1 MGSGQNLPIAGILL
15 AAVSFLAMLL
25 SGVDAVIG
33 LAVLTVWVG
42 SLLVAAGRP
51 PEPPK
56 TKVKQRVTL
65 DSIRDLIEN
74 FSTPLLITERSTIAI
89 ANRAARKM
97 LGPHV
102 VGQDARVAL
111 RQPEAA
117 ALLNEN
123 RQGEAIVRG
132 LVRRGDI
139 WQINRQA
146 IDDRLAMLEFINQ
159 TAEADISRAHTD
171 FVANASHEL
180 RTPLAA
186 VLGYV
191 ETLQEGDGALDTP
204 TTQKFLGIIEREAQR
219 MHALVSDL
227 MSLSRVEAEKHDLP
241 TERIDLRS
249 LVERAARD
257 AAGSH
262 RSDRL
267 QLELHAE
274 PCVLGD
280 RQQLEQ
286 VVRNLVDN
294 ALKYGAADTPVTVTL
309 DLGQADQAR
318 IAVVDQGEGIAP
330 EQIPHLT
337 RRFYRTDPGR
347 SRASGGTGLGLAIVK
362 HIVER
367 HRGRLDITSE
377 LGKGTRAVVRIPLAE
392 EEADTAIIAPQPA
405 GRHPAPG
412 ANATNVTVVSYNYNM
427 GPPWMCGRLAGA
439 ASAYSNSRT
448 PNGKNRSIR
457 CRRSR

>member
-1 MGSGQNLPIAGILL
+1 MGSGQNIPIAGISL
-15 AAVSFLAMLL
+15 AAVTFVALLML
-25 SGVDAVIG
+25 GTDVVIA

-56 TKVKQRVTL
+56 AKVKQRLTL
-65 DSIRDLIEN
+65 ESIRDLIEN
-74 FSTPLLITERSTIAI
+74 SSIPLVITERNTIAL
-89 ANRAARKM
+89 ANRAARRM
-97 LGPHV
+97 LGPHII
-102 VGQDARVAL
+102 GQDARVAL
-111 RQPEAA
+111 RQPEAIS
-117 ALLNEN
+117 LLGEN
-123 RQGEAIVRG
+123 RQSEAIVRG

-139 WQINRQA
+139 WQISRQR

-186 VLGYV
+186 IIGYV
-191 ETLQEGDGALDTP
+191 ETLQEGDGDIDTP
-204 TTQKFLGIIEREAQR
+204 TARKFLGIIEREAQR
-219 MHALVSDL
+219 LQALVSDL

-241 TERIDLRS
+241 TTRIDLAP

-257 AAGSH
+257 AAGPQ
-262 RSDRL
+262 RIERL
-267 QLELHAE
+267 KLDLAAE
-274 PCVLGD
+274 PVVLGD
-280 RQQLEQ
+280 LQQLEQ

-294 ALKYGAADTPVTVTL
+294 ALKYGAANAPVHVTL
-309 DLGQADQAR
+309 DLAQGDLAR
-318 IAVVDQGEGIAP
+318 IAVQDEGEGIAP

-377 LGKGTRAVVRIPLAE
+377 LGKGTRVVVRIPLAE
-392 EEADTAIIAPQPA
+392 RDPPEAVPLAESDNAAGDSDPRAPQ
-405 GRHPAPG
+405 
-412 ANATNVTVVSYNYNM
+412 TQQVS
-427 GPPWMCGRLAGA
+427 
-439 ASAYSNSRT
+439 
-448 PNGKNRSIR
+448 
-457 CRRSR
+457 

>member
-1 MGSGQNLPIAGILL
+1 MGSGHNIPIASGLL
-15 AAVSFLAMLL
+15 AAATLVAMLL
-25 SGVDAVIG
+25 TGVDPVIALSVVAVWI
-33 LAVLTVWVG
+33 G
-42 SLLVAAGRP
+42 SLMVAGGRP
-51 PEPPK
+51 PELPKAK
-56 TKVKQRVTL
+56 TKPVVTV

-74 FSTPLLITERSTIAI
+74 SSTPLLITERSTIAI
-89 ANRAARKM
+89 ANRAARKL

-117 ALLNEN
+117 SLLNEN
-123 RQGEAIVRG
+123 REGEAIVRG

-186 VLGYV
+186 ILGYV
-191 ETLQEGDGALDTP
+191 ETLREGDGEIDTA
-204 TTQKFLGIIEREAQR
+204 TARKFLGIIQREAQR
-219 MHALVSDL
+219 MQALVSDL

-241 TERIDLRS
+241 TERIDLLS

-257 AAGSH
+257 AAGSN
-262 RSDRL
+262 RIDRL
-267 QLELHAE
+267 QMELHAE
-274 PCVLGD
+274 VCVLGD

-294 ALKYGAADTPVTVTL
+294 ALKYGAPDNPAIVAL
-309 DLGQADQAR
+309 DLGQAGHAR
-318 IAVVDQGEGIAP
+318 ITVTDQGEGIAP
-330 EQIPHLT
+330 EHIPHLT

-377 LGKGTRAVVRIPLAE
+377 LGAGTRVVVRIPVAEPEPEPVAVISALHDNDLAPN
-392 EEADTAIIAPQPA
+392 EAETQQL
-405 GRHPAPG
+405 
-412 ANATNVTVVSYNYNM
+412 S
-427 GPPWMCGRLAGA
+427 
-439 ASAYSNSRT
+439 
-448 PNGKNRSIR
+448 
-457 CRRSR
+457 

>member
-1 MGSGQNLPIAGILL
+1 MGSGQNIPTAGILL
-15 AAVSFLAMLL
+15 AAVTFMALL
-25 SGVDAVIG
+25 LLGTDVVIA

-56 TKVKQRVTL
+56 AKVKQRLTL
-65 DSIRDLIEN
+65 EAISDLIER
-74 FSTPLLITERSTIAI
+74 SSIPQVITDRNTIAL
-89 ANRAARKM
+89 ANQTARKL

-102 VGQDARVAL
+102 IGQDARVAL
-111 RQPEAA
+111 RNPQAIS
-117 ALLNEN
+117 LLDEDSQN
-123 RQGEAIVRG
+123 EAIVRG

-139 WQINRQA
+139 WQINRQI

-191 ETLQEGDGALDTP
+191 ETLQEGSDTLDAP
-204 TTQKFLGIIEREAQR
+204 TAQKFLGIIEREAKR

-241 TERIDLRS
+241 TTRIDLAS
-249 LVERAARD
+249 LVERAAHD
-257 AAGSH
+257 AAGSN
-262 RSDRL
+262 RMNRVSVDIG
-267 QLELHAE
+267 AE
-274 PCVLGD
+274 PVVAGD

-294 ALKYGAADTPVTVTL
+294 ALKYGASDKPVTVKL
-309 DLGQADQAR
+309 DMAQGDLAR
-318 IAVVDQGEGIAP
+318 IAVTDEGEGIAP
-330 EQIPHLT
+330 DQIPHLT

-367 HRGRLDITSE
+367 HRGRLDITSA
-377 LGKGTRAVVRIPLAE
+377 LGKGTRAVVRIPLADSGGQVNP
-392 EEADTAIIAPQPA
+392 DTS
-405 GRHPAPG
+405 
-412 ANATNVTVVSYNYNM
+412 TEDD
-427 GPPWMCGRLAGA
+427 GA
-439 ASAYSNSRT
+439 AAGTGIAQLS
-448 PNGKNRSIR
+448 
-457 CRRSR
+457 

>member
-1 MGSGQNLPIAGILL
+1 MGSGQNIPIAGILL
-15 AAVSFLAMLL
+15 AAVTFVALLLLGTDVVIAM
-25 SGVDAVIG
+25 
-33 LAVLTVWVG
+33 AVLTVWVG

-56 TKVKQRVTL
+56 AKAKPRLTL
-65 DSIRDLIEN
+65 EAINDLVEHSSI
-74 FSTPLLITERSTIAI
+74 PLLITDRNTIAL

-111 RQPEAA
+111 RQPEAIS
-117 ALLNEN
+117 LLGEN

-139 WQINRQA
+139 WQISRQT

-186 VLGYV
+186 ILGYV
-191 ETLQEGDGALDTP
+191 ETLQEDDGSIETP
-204 TTQKFLGIIEREAQR
+204 VAKKFLGIIEREAKR
-219 MHALVSDL
+219 MQALVGDL
-227 MSLSRVEAEKHDLP
+227 MSLSRVEAEKHELP
-241 TERIDLRS
+241 TERIDLAS

-257 AAGSH
+257 AAGPQ
-262 RSDRL
+262 RGDRL
-267 QLELHAE
+267 HIDLATE
-274 PCVLGD
+274 PVVLGD
-280 RQQLEQ
+280 LQQLEQ

-294 ALKYGAADTPVTVTL
+294 ALKYGAADRPVHVAL
-309 DLGQADQAR
+309 DLAQGDLAR
-318 IAVVDQGEGIAP
+318 IAVTDEGEGIAP

-377 LGKGTRAVVRIPLAE
+377 LGKGTRVVVRLPLAE
-392 EEADTAIIAPQPA
+392 PEPIEETALPEGEAEGLRTEQPQQ
-405 GRHPAPG
+405 
-412 ANATNVTVVSYNYNM
+412 
-427 GPPWMCGRLAGA
+427 
-439 ASAYSNSRT
+439 AS
-448 PNGKNRSIR
+448 
-457 CRRSR
+457 

>member
-1 MGSGQNLPIAGILL
+1 MGSSQNIPIAGILL
-15 AAVSFLAMLL
+15 AAVTFVALL
-25 SGVDAVIG
+25 LLGTDIVISV
-33 LAVLTVWVG
+33 AVLTVWVG

-51 PEPPK
+51 PEPAKPK
-56 TKVKQRVTL
+56 AKPRLTL
-65 DSIRDLIEN
+65 ESINDLVEHSSI
-74 FSTPLLITERSTIAI
+74 PLLITDRNTIAL

-111 RQPEAA
+111 RQPEAIS
-117 ALLNEN
+117 LLGEN

-139 WQINRQA
+139 WQISRQT

-186 VLGYV
+186 ILGYV
-191 ETLQEGDGALDTP
+191 ETLQEDDGSIETP
-204 TTQKFLGIIEREAQR
+204 VAKKFLGIIEREAKR
-219 MHALVSDL
+219 MQALVGDL
-227 MSLSRVEAEKHDLP
+227 MSLSRVEAEKHELP
-241 TERIDLRS
+241 TERIDLAS

-257 AAGSH
+257 AAGPQ
-262 RSDRL
+262 RGDRL
-267 QLELHAE
+267 DIDLGAE
-274 PCVLGD
+274 PVVLGD
-280 RQQLEQ
+280 LQQLEQ

-294 ALKYGAADTPVTVTL
+294 ALKYGAADRPVHVVL
-309 DLGQADQAR
+309 DLAQGDLAR
-318 IAVVDQGEGIAP
+318 IAVTDEGEGIAP

-377 LGKGTRAVVRIPLAE
+377 LGKGTRVVVRLPLAE
-392 EEADTAIIAPQPA
+392 PDPIEETALPEGEAEGLRTEQ
-405 GRHPAPG
+405 
-412 ANATNVTVVSYNYNM
+412 TQQ
-427 GPPWMCGRLAGA
+427 
-439 ASAYSNSRT
+439 AS
-448 PNGKNRSIR
+448 
-457 CRRSR
+457 

>member
-1 MGSGQNLPIAGILL
+1 MGNGQNIPIAGISL
-15 AAVSFLAMLL
+15 AAVTFIALL
-25 SGVDAVIG
+25 SLGTDIVIAI
-33 LAVLTVWVG
+33 AVLTVWVG

-56 TKVKQRVTL
+56 AKIKQRLTL

-74 FSTPLLITERSTIAI
+74 SSTPLVITERSTIAI
-89 ANRAARKM
+89 ANRTARKM

-102 VGQDARVAL
+102 IGQDARVAL
-111 RQPEAA
+111 RQPEAIS
-117 ALLNEN
+117 LLNEN
-123 RQGEAIVRG
+123 HQGEAIVRG

-139 WQINRQA
+139 WQINRQML
-146 IDDRLAMLEFINQ
+146 DDRLAMLEFINQ

-186 VLGYV
+186 ILGYV
-191 ETLQEGDGALDTP
+191 ETLQEGDGKLDTP
-204 TTQKFLGIIEREAQR
+204 TAQKFLGIIEREAQR
-219 MHALVSDL
+219 LHALVSDL

-241 TERIDLRS
+241 TERIDLAS

-257 AAGSH
+257 AAGSN
-262 RSDRL
+262 RIERL
-267 QLELHAE
+267 KLDLAAE
-274 PCVLGD
+274 PLVLGD
-280 RQQLEQ
+280 LQQLEQ

-294 ALKYGAADTPVTVTL
+294 ALKYGAPDTPVSVTL
-309 DLGQADQAR
+309 DLAQGDLAR

-367 HRGRLDITSE
+367 HRGRLDITSA
-377 LGKGTRAVVRIPLAE
+377 LGEGTRVVVRLPLAE
-392 EEADTAIIAPQPA
+392 ADSLTDANPTAVGDTAAQEPETEQL
-405 GRHPAPG
+405 
-412 ANATNVTVVSYNYNM
+412 S
-427 GPPWMCGRLAGA
+427 
-439 ASAYSNSRT
+439 
-448 PNGKNRSIR
+448 
-457 CRRSR
+457 

>member
-1 MGSGQNLPIAGILL
+1 MGSGQNIPIAGIVL
-15 AAVSFLAMLL
+15 AVVTFLAMLL
-25 SGVDAVIG
+25 SGVDAITG
-33 LAVLTVWVG
+33 LAVLVVWIG
-42 SLLVAAGRP
+42 SLLVAAVRP

-56 TKVKQRVTL
+56 AKIKQRISL

-74 FSTPLLITERSTIAI
+74 SSNPLLITERSTIAI

-97 LGPHV
+97 LGQHV
-102 VGQDARVAL
+102 IGQDARVAL

-139 WQINRQA
+139 WQINRQL
-146 IDDRLAMLEFINQ
+146 IDERLAMLEFINQ

-191 ETLQEGDGALDTP
+191 ETLQEGDGKLDTP
-204 TTQKFLGIIEREAQR
+204 TAQKFLGIIEREAQR

-227 MSLSRVEAEKHDLP
+227 MSLSRVEAEKHELP
-241 TERIDLRS
+241 TERIDLAT

-262 RSDRL
+262 RIHRI
-267 QLELHAE
+267 QLELNVQ

-294 ALKYGAADTPVTVTL
+294 ALKYGAPETPVTVTL
-309 DLGQADQAR
+309 DIGQADQAR
-318 IAVVDQGEGIAP
+318 IAVTDQGEGIAP
-330 EQIPHLT
+330 DQIPHLT

-367 HRGRLDITSE
+367 HRGRLDISSE
-377 LGKGTRAVVRIPLAE
+377 LGTGTRAVVRIPLAE
-392 EEADTAIIAPQPA
+392 AEDDAA
-405 GRHPAPG
+405 GASPAPV
-412 ANATNVTVVSYNYNM
+412 AEAESH
-427 GPPWMCGRLAGA
+427 A
-439 ASAYSNSRT
+439 AET
-448 PNGKNRSIR
+448 Q
-457 CRRSR
+457 

>member
-1 MGSGQNLPIAGILL
+1 MGSSQNIPIAGILL
-15 AAVSFLAMLL
+15 AAVTFVALL
-25 SGVDAVIG
+25 LLGTDIVISV
-33 LAVLTVWVG
+33 AVLTVWVG

-51 PEPPK
+51 PEPAKPK
-56 TKVKQRVTL
+56 AKPRLTL
-65 DSIRDLIEN
+65 ESINDLVEN
-74 FSTPLLITERSTIAI
+74 SSIPLLITDRNTIAL

-111 RQPEAA
+111 RQPEAIS
-117 ALLNEN
+117 LLGEN

-139 WQINRQA
+139 WQISRQT

-186 VLGYV
+186 ILGYV
-191 ETLQEGDGALDTP
+191 ETLQEDDGSIETP
-204 TTQKFLGIIEREAQR
+204 VAKKFLGIIEREAKR
-219 MHALVSDL
+219 MQALVGDL
-227 MSLSRVEAEKHDLP
+227 MSLSRVEAEKHELP
-241 TERIDLRS
+241 TERIDLAS

-257 AAGSH
+257 AAGPQ
-262 RSDRL
+262 RGDRL
-267 QLELHAE
+267 DIDLSAE
-274 PCVLGD
+274 PVVLGD
-280 RQQLEQ
+280 LQQLEQ

-294 ALKYGAADTPVTVTL
+294 ALKYGAADRPVHVVL
-309 DLGQADQAR
+309 DLAQGDLAR
-318 IAVVDQGEGIAP
+318 IAVVDEGEGIAP

-377 LGKGTRAVVRIPLAE
+377 LGKGTRVVVRLPLAE
-392 EEADTAIIAPQPA
+392 PDPIEETALSEAEAEGLRTEQ
-405 GRHPAPG
+405 
-412 ANATNVTVVSYNYNM
+412 TQQ
-427 GPPWMCGRLAGA
+427 
-439 ASAYSNSRT
+439 AS
-448 PNGKNRSIR
+448 
-457 CRRSR
+457 

>member
-1 MGSGQNLPIAGILL
+1 MGSGQNFPIAGISL
-15 AAVSFLAMLL
+15 AAVTFVALL
-25 SGVDAVIG
+25 LLGVDLVIA

-51 PEPPK
+51 PEPPRAK
-56 TKVKQRVTL
+56 TRQRLTL
-65 DSIRDLIEN
+65 ESISDLIEN
-74 FSTPLLITERSTIAI
+74 SSIPLVITDRNTIAL
-89 ANRAARKM
+89 ANHAARRM

-102 VGQDARVAL
+102 IGQDTRVAL
-111 RQPEAA
+111 RQPEAVS
-117 ALLNEN
+117 LLGEN
-123 RQGEAIVRG
+123 RQREAIVRG

-139 WQINRQA
+139 WQINRQM

-186 VLGYV
+186 ILGYV
-191 ETLQEGDGALDTP
+191 ETLQEAGGTLDTP
-204 TTQKFLGIIEREAQR
+204 TASKFLGIIEREAKR
-219 MHALVSDL
+219 MQSLVSDL

-241 TERIDLRS
+241 TERIDLAA

-257 AAGSH
+257 AAGSA
-262 RSDRL
+262 RAERL
-267 QLELHAE
+267 LFDLAAE
-274 PCVLGD
+274 PVVHGD

-294 ALKYGAADTPVTVTL
+294 ALKYGAPDTPVSVAL
-309 DLGQADQAR
+309 DLAQGDLAR
-318 IAVVDQGEGIAP
+318 VAVSDQGEGIAP

-377 LGKGTRAVVRIPLAE
+377 LGKGTRVVVRFPLAE
-392 EEADTAIIAPQPA
+392 AEAAPPEPA
-405 GRHPAPG
+405 EFDQNPSE
-412 ANATNVTVVSYNYNM
+412 TQQLS
-427 GPPWMCGRLAGA
+427 
-439 ASAYSNSRT
+439 
-448 PNGKNRSIR
+448 
-457 CRRSR
+457 